1 MTIKELKSLLG
12 LFTVTLSLV
21 LLYSFTNTEQ
31 VEGENV
37 YSSETTVSTEIVN
50 EIDGEQKANA
60 VVSEESEVS
69 LDEELVSGVVQ
80 TGLLTNRMA
89 EHLMNYEVSSVKQI
103 YCEFILKISA
113 GPFGLCT
120 LFVVNYM
127 RKDDA
132 YVR

>member
-1 MTIKELKSLLG
+1 MTIKELKSLMG

-37 YSSETTVSTEIVN
+37 YSSETKVSTEIVN

-89 EHLMNYEVSSVKQI
+89 EHLMNYEVSSVK
-103 YCEFILKISA
+103 
-113 GPFGLCT
+113 
-120 LFVVNYM
+120 
-127 RKDDA
+127 
-132 YVR
+132 

>member
-1 MTIKELKSLLG
+1 MTIKELKSLMG

-89 EHLMNYEVSSVKQI
+89 EHLMNYEVSSVK
-103 YCEFILKISA
+103 
-113 GPFGLCT
+113 
-120 LFVVNYM
+120 
-127 RKDDA
+127 
-132 YVR
+132 

>member
-37 YSSETTVSTEIVN
+37 YSSETTASTEIVN

-80 TGLLTNRMA
+80 TVL
-89 EHLMNYEVSSVKQI
+89 
-103 YCEFILKISA
+103 
-113 GPFGLCT
+113 
-120 LFVVNYM
+120 
-127 RKDDA
+127 
-132 YVR
+132 